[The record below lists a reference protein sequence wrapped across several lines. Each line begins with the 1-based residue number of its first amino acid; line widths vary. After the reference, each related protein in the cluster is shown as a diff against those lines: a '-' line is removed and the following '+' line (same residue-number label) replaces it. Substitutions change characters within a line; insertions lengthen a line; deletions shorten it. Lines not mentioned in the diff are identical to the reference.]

1 MKVQIASTISK
12 LSALHHSKISGF
24 LLTSPLRTHL
34 NSWCTSYFLSYKLS
48 GIGKEIKWSANFELL
63 RKLFGRKTRKD
74 PTKHNNNP
82 PPKKKWL
89 DGKGASRPLCSTI
102 WIDELFFGSSLDS
115 NWAPEL
121 FKLGIKLFFRSSSG
135 SIRTPELVKV
145 QNSHIW
151 DKKQI
156 FFILWGTCEFFSA
169 FLEKKVKTKL
179 PSKSLFS
186 SREEVSS
193 TRSEILIHWLGEL
206 RIGWIF

>member
-1 MKVQIASTISK
+1 
-12 LSALHHSKISGF
+12 
-24 LLTSPLRTHL
+24 
-34 NSWCTSYFLSYKLS
+34 LS

-145 QNSHIW
+145 QNSHI
-151 DKKQI
+151 
-156 FFILWGTCEFFSA
+156 
-169 FLEKKVKTKL
+169 
-179 PSKSLFS
+179 
-186 SREEVSS
+186 
-193 TRSEILIHWLGEL
+193 
-206 RIGWIF
+206 